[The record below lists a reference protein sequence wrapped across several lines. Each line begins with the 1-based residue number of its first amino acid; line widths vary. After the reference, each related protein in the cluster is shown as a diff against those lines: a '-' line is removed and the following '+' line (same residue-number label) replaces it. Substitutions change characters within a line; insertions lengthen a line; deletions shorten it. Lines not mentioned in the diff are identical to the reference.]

1 MKLRL
6 FFMAMLFSASAVLA
20 AMPRLTESGVEI
32 DGGTMG
38 KFIFSYP
45 GFNTGGKT
53 VKPEVRLDGGKA
65 VLTYLADRAPRIE
78 FTLDG
83 DRLRGSMKTAAE
95 GKLI

>member
-53 VKPEVRLDGGKA
+53 VKPKVRLDGGKA
-65 VLTYLADRAPRIE
+65 VLTIWPTAPR
-78 FTLDG
+78 
-83 DRLRGSMKTAAE
+83 GSNSLWTATGCAAA
-95 GKLI
+95 

>member
-1 MKLRL
+1 MNFRSLL
-6 FFMAMLFSASAVLA
+6 AAALIAAGCALHA

-78 FTLDG
+78 LTLDG

-95 GKLI
+95 G